1 MIELPFDETMLRDR
15 LERRTR
21 RVLPAE
27 ALAQAAVLVPLF
39 WRDERLHV
47 LFTKRTDKVSTHKS
61 QISFPGG
68 RAEPADENL
77 AATALRES
85 WEEIGLRPHD
95 VKLLGTLDDTVTL
108 KAMRITPFVGVIPYP
123 YPFQVHAD
131 EVDYLIEVPLA
142 DFLDPARMRVEE
154 LPYPDGAT
162 RPVYF
167 YTMGEEVIWGATA
180 RIVKEWLDAM
190 LAE

>member
-1 MIELPFDETMLRDR
+1 MIELPFDETQLRDR

-39 WRDERLHV
+39 WRDDRLHV

-68 RAEPADENL
+68 RTEPADENL

-85 WEEIGLRPHD
+85 WEEIGLRPQD
-95 VKLLGTLDDTVTL
+95 VKLLGALDDTVTL
-108 KAMRITPFVGVIPYP
+108 RAMRITPFVGVIPYP
-123 YPFQVHAD
+123 YPFRVHAD

-142 DFLDPARMRVEE
+142 DFLDPARLRVEE
-154 LPYPDGAT
+154 LPYPDGTTHA
-162 RPVYF
+162 VYF
-167 YTMGEEVIWGATA
+167 YTMGDEVIWGATA